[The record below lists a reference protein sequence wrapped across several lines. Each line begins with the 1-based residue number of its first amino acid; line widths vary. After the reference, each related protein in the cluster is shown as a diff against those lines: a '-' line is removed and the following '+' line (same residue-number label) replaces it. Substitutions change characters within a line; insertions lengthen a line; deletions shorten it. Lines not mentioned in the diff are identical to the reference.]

1 MKKFIIVAFM
11 AFSAFAFSACN
22 KDATQTINRVEEA
35 KNESISDFELLRSE
49 IINLNDSR
57 LSPDTKIPR
66 WLGWLGVG
74 ISDAVGGLVG
84 AQVGGIFGG
93 IVLGAIASIEAY
105 IEFVDNQSTNAVGIN
120 GINDID
126 DAEDIFGQYSLQSG
140 EFNDGLADGYYHNAI
155 IRSLFDKH
163 GDNLFLMDEDSLV
176 LAIEAETVSLCG
188 ADVEETSQVM
198 NTFNASDFVYNE
210 AIDETPSA
218 FINRIQAM
226 NTGASLELSIL
237 EPVLAGVNGI
247 EDRQERVE
255 YVQDVVELVDDS
267 QIPALS
273 KRTIKS
279 GATIALESS
288 LLWNIE

>member
-1 MKKFIIVAFM
+1 MTFCAFC
-11 AFSAFAFSACN
+11 FSACN
-22 KDATQTINRVEEA
+22 KDASQTNKKVEDV
-35 KNESISDFELLRSE
+35 NIESISDFELLRSE

-57 LSPDTKIPR
+57 LGPDTKIPR

-84 AQVGGIFGG
+84 AHVGGVFGG
-93 IVLGAIASIEAY
+93 IVLGAIASIDAY
-105 IEFVDNQSTNAVGIN
+105 IEFVANQSASVVSLN

-126 DAEDIFGQYSLQSG
+126 IAEGSFAQYTLQS
-140 EFNDGLADGYYHNAI
+140 EESNDGLSDGYYHNAI
-155 IRSLFDKH
+155 IRSLYNKH

-176 LAIEAETVSLCG
+176 LAVEAETVSLCG
-188 ADVEETSQVM
+188 ASVDETSQVM
-198 NTFNASDFVYNE
+198 NSFNAKDFVYDE
-210 AIDETPSA
+210 TIDETPSA
-218 FINRIQAM
+218 FITRIQALH
-226 NTGASLELSIL
+226 TGASLELSVL
-237 EPVLAGVNGI
+237 EPVLSGVNGI

-255 YVQDVVELVDDS
+255 YVRDVVELVDES
-267 QIPALS
+267 QIPAHS